1 MDCDHFLK
9 GFNEMRKSKLLP
21 KVIKKL
27 IEAIENGNYVNISCA
42 YAGICEATYYNW
54 IERAEREIERYNN
67 DLEFDTAAKI
77 KPAEKKYV
85 EFLESV
91 YQAQVK
97 AEVEA
102 VTEIRKSFKDDW
114 RAGMAYL
121 ERRYPERWGRKVIGF
136 SSDDGTKDFS
146 RAFANALSDI
156 DDEDLDAKTSIKH

>member
-1 MDCDHFLK
+1 
-9 GFNEMRKSKLLP
+9 MRKSKLLP
-21 KVIKKL
+21 KVVKKL
-27 IEAIENGNYVNISCA
+27 LKAIESGNYVSVSCA

-67 DLEFDTAAKI
+67 ELEFNSSAKI
-77 KPAEKKYV
+77 KPTEKKYV

-91 YQAQVK
+91 EQAQVV
-97 AEVEA
+97 AEVDA
-102 VTEIRKSFKDDW
+102 VASIRESFKDDW

-146 RAFANALSDI
+146 RAFANALADI
-156 DDEDLDAKTSIKH
+156 DDEDLEANANLKH